1 MKKKKIYI
9 NHDFSRFKVGS
20 YLNQAWTNFRLRL
33 LLLGFEVGRGVVRG
47 HGRKEGTRGED
58 AWLKL
63 TRGLSPP
70 DKKVTD
76 FTWGFGLPKA
86 TTLGC
91 VAKCRFLGH
100 PKIQPTEERVP
111 EFLQEMLGNLSWSY
125 WSRHRP
131 CPMHCASWIRFW
143 GEKEK
148 KEGDEEVKEPSPEE
162 WNLWTLETLIKGDFF
177 LKGCVHFE
185 PKYPSASLTSSIN
198 QLLSQTT
205 SPPRNHEAK
214 SAASFLFFCQDW
226 TRLFQHLA
234 CSNAGI
240 SQDTWSVVI
249 DMEDFWTP
257 VDGVGSKLCALQN
270 KFFENEWW
278 YPPDSLQ
285 NPLING
291 NAKGRENVNFFTIDH
306 VWKYPN
312 G

>member
-1 MKKKKIYI
+1 MP
-9 NHDFSRFKVGS
+9 F
-20 YLNQAWTNFRLRL
+20 
-33 LLLGFEVGRGVVRG
+33 
-47 HGRKEGTRGED
+47 
-58 AWLKL
+58 
-63 TRGLSPP
+63 
-70 DKKVTD
+70 
-76 FTWGFGLPKA
+76 FGP
-86 TTLGC
+86 
-91 VAKCRFLGH
+91 

-257 VDGVGSKLCALQN
+257 VDGVGSKLCALQK
-270 KFFENEWW
+270 KFFQKWVMVPTRFAAKSIEWKCEGQGKRQFLYHW
-278 YPPDSLQ
+278 PCLEVSKWVRVTVQDA
-285 NPLING
+285 I
-291 NAKGRENVNFFTIDH
+291 
-306 VWKYPN
+306 WKIRAAGAYDGLDPSVQE
-312 G
+312 GSQGALSIGLVGLGTSVVSGFVGILWWRWIPHTYIFLYLHRGDWKDAVLLSTVVRG